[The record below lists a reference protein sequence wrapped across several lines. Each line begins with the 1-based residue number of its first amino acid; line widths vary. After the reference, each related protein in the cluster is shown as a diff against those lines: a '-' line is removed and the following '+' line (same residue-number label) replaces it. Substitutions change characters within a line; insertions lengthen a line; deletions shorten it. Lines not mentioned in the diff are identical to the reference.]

1 MKIKNIKKAIG
12 VTLSLKLVE
21 KTSFFVLESKNKN
34 TKNNISISEH
44 SEISSKTFIKIVS
57 KNVRI
62 SEFLSSSVLK
72 FPLVLKSFKTF
83 ESISNY
89 LFQKT
94 KEKNNLVVFIKIS
107 NVFFKENSVS
117 LISSLDTLNSFNSLS
132 RLLDSSVNVLKLFN
146 LSKN

>member
-12 VTLSLKLVE
+12 VTLSIKSVG

-34 TKNNISISEH
+34 TKNNISI

-62 SEFLSSSVLK
+62 SEFLSPSVLK

-89 LFQKT
+89 LFQ
-94 KEKNNLVVFIKIS
+94 
-107 NVFFKENSVS
+107 
-117 LISSLDTLNSFNSLS
+117 
-132 RLLDSSVNVLKLFN
+132 
-146 LSKN
+146 

>member
-12 VTLSLKLVE
+12 VTLSIKTIE
-21 KTSFFVLESKNKN
+21 KTSFFILESKNKN
-34 TKNNISISEH
+34 TKNNIIISEH

>member
-12 VTLSLKLVE
+12 VTLSLKAAE

-34 TKNNISISEH
+34 TKNNINISEH
-44 SEISSKTFIKIVS
+44 NEIFSKTFIKIVS

-62 SEFLSSSVLK
+62 SEFLSPSVLK

-94 KEKNNLVVFIKIS
+94 KEKTNLVVFIKIS

-117 LISSLDTLNSFNSLS
+117 LISSLDILNSFNSLS
-132 RLLDSSVNVLKLFN
+132 RLLDASVNVLKLFN

>member
-12 VTLSLKLVE
+12 VTLSIKSVE

-34 TKNNISISEH
+34 TKNNISISE
-44 SEISSKTFIKIVS
+44 ISSKTFIKIVS

-62 SEFLSSSVLK
+62 SEFLSPSVLK

-132 RLLDSSVNVLKLFN
+132 RLLDYSVNVLKLFN

>member
-1 MKIKNIKKAIG
+1 
-12 VTLSLKLVE
+12 LVE

-34 TKNNISISEH
+34 TKINISEH
-44 SEISSKTFIKIVS
+44 NEIFSKTFIKIVS

-62 SEFLSSSVLK
+62 SEFLSPYVLK

-117 LISSLDTLNSFNSLS
+117 LISSLDILNSFNSLS
-132 RLLDSSVNVLKLFN
+132 RLLDASVNVLKLFN

>member
-12 VTLSLKLVE
+12 VTLSIKAVE
-21 KTSFFVLESKNKN
+21 KTSFFVLETKNKN
-34 TKNNISISEH
+34 TKNNISI

-62 SEFLSSSVLK
+62 SEFLSPSVLK

-132 RLLDSSVNVLKLFN
+132 RLLDYSVNVLKLFN